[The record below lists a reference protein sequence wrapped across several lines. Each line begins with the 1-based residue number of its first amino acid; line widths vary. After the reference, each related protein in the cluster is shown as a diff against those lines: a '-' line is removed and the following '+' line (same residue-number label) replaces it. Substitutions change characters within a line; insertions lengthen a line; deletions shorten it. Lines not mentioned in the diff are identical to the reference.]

1 MSSKLTSVV
10 PNSHVPDEEE
20 YPLLY
25 HYGIPVQCK
34 HVRDK
39 LVQEVLKFHGGNAV
53 KYMQANNKRGLVL
66 KIPSSSSRYQ
76 FNRNMSCKGNF
87 IDEILEFVATSGH
100 DGKDAPNTA
109 AEWLSMPCSKSLK
122 NNLH

>member
-1 MSSKLTSVV
+1 M
-10 PNSHVPDEEE
+10 
-20 YPLLY
+20 
-25 HYGIPVQCK
+25 
-34 HVRDK
+34 
-39 LVQEVLKFHGGNAV
+39 QEVLKFHGGNVV
-53 KYMQANNKRGLVL
+53 KYMQANNKRGFVL
-66 KIPSSSSRYQ
+66 NILSSSSRYQ